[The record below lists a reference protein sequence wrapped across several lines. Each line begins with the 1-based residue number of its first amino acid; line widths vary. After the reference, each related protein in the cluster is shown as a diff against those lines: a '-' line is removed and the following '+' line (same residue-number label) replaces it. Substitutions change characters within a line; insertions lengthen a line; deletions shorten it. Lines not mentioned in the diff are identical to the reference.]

1 VKNKSIGTTIT
12 RKSRDNVAK
21 YDLKFL
27 LPEGASS
34 FFFFSEAPIINK
46 NKKIINNQY
55 EYTNELAS
63 K

>member
-34 FFFFSEAPIINK
+34 FFFLREAPIINK
-46 NKKIINNQY
+46 K
-55 EYTNELAS
+55 
-63 K
+63 